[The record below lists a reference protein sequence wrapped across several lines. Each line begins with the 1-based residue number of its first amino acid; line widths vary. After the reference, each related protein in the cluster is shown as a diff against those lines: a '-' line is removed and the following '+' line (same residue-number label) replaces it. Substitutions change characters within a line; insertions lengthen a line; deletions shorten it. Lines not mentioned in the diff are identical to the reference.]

1 MSYLQEVL
9 IPKLIPFAQECA
21 IERPNTIILKDGAPA
36 HRHRFQQTMYDI
48 KGVQKIMDWPGN
60 SPDLNTIKPA
70 WPWLKQRT
78 TSRGAPRDK
87 KTGKEVWIKA
97 WNDLPQVHIQQW
109 IERLIRHIQEV
120 IDLEGGNEY
129 QEGRTGKDNHD
140 WKGHRAKGT
149 ISYRQDIGDL
159 AWEDIPQPFEQLQYS
174 ILRS

>member
-1 MSYLQEVL
+1 
-9 IPKLIPFAQECA
+9 
-21 IERPNTIILKDGAPA
+21 
-36 HRHRFQQTMYDI
+36 MYDI

-60 SPDLNTIKPA
+60 SPDLNAIEPA
-70 WPWLKQRT
+70 WPWLKRRI

-129 QEGRTGKDNHD
+129 QEG
-140 WKGHRAKGT
+140 
-149 ISYRQDIGDL
+149 
-159 AWEDIPQPFEQLQYS
+159 
-174 ILRS
+174 